1 MDELFARLTAV
12 SDSDWEV
19 NQDISSPSPSS
30 LTPTSGSPTNSL
42 SPRSPKGSI
51 SSASP
56 RESRFSAKLLSQK
69 LVDGRDKLKN
79 KLGANEQVLGE
90 SLTPEQSQVLRLRV
104 LDTLIKHQARVKELL
119 SSNMNTMTQ
128 WMWLK
133 VRSFGTIFC

>member
-1 MDELFARLTAV
+1 MEDLFARLTSV
-12 SDSDWEV
+12 NESDWEAS
-19 NQDISSPSPSS
+19 DISSPSPS
-30 LTPTSGSPTNSL
+30 LTPTSGSPTSSL

-51 SSASP
+51 SGVPASSP
-56 RESRFSAKLLSQK
+56 RENSRFSAKLLAQK
-69 LVDGRDKLKN
+69 LVDNRDKLKS
-79 KLGANEQVLGE
+79 KFSSSEQVLGE

-133 VRSFGTIFC
+133 V